1 MIIYVKT
8 LKGKVTTINCEPS
21 DTIGNIKIKIQEKE
35 NIHPDEQ
42 RLILN
47 GDLLEDHLTLAQYNI
62 PNESTLVIITLTI
75 FKVIFKD
82 VEYKTE
88 PWNNTSNGK
97 KLKEFMAEK
106 TKIPIQNIEL
116 VVNYTVLKEDLR
128 LKDQNING
136 DTKIYMIVKNLE
148 KIKIN
153 ITCDGK
159 EFEIECKTPLK
170 LNEIKEVIKQ
180 NVDNLNE
187 FELLCHS
194 DILKEEDDINAAYL
208 KSQNFIVVRR
218 K

>member
-1 MIIYVKT
+1 MKIYIKT
-8 LKGKVTTINCEPS
+8 LSGKITTYECEPS